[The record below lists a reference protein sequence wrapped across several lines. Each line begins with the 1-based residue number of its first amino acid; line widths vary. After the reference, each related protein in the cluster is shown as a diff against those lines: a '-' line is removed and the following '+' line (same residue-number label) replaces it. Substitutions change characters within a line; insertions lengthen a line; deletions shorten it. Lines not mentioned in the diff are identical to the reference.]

1 MSKVK
6 KEELTSSTSSCNYG
20 DERDLEQ
27 LLDAFGSAVSLE
39 DIASA
44 YCQAGC
50 DIYAA
55 GELLCNLQGSTS
67 SSYAS
72 ASKEESL
79 ASDDDLLDKSNFA
92 ETNGIASKPKKC
104 SASMGTVS
112 GLIGREYSQSRPSR
126 NEAPKTNKP
135 LKLSSEDVPISEIW
149 DERVPTDMSASVES
163 MPMDTEEFIFKML
176 GDGFQLDLK
185 IIQEVLGRCG
195 YDVPMCME
203 KLLDLSACT
212 LENCDDVLGMA
223 AQKPIEKYSESKS
236 LSCREQPQHISSARS
251 ILHLP
256 QMLKLSLMFSN
267 FCTVKRGFMSRNA
280 SYKSNKDRYTL
291 QKEVLE
297 ALFTVPERSEEAPEK
312 IIPVRNVRRSR
323 GFGRVVVGPLKD
335 TTIEH
340 KTVIAKLLVT
350 EDENEED
357 ENSYQVLRKAVKE
370 YWTTMKEYYKAAVD
384 AFAKGDPER
393 ANKLLEEGH
402 FFKEKAREAD
412 EKSAKKFLETREEDV
427 VSLDLHEQDPK
438 EAISLLKI
446 HLSTLSG
453 IPSIEYLKIIVGAND
468 EDSKEGARKQRVMK
482 LLEKESIKWS
492 EERKGRTIVVRLD
505 EIDPKGLSFA
515 KKSSKKLLDN

>member
-6 KEELTSSTSSCNYG
+6 KEELTSSTSWCNYG

-67 SSYAS
+67 SSCAS

-79 ASDDDLLDKSNFA
+79 ASDDNLLDKSNFA

-112 GLIGREYSQSRPSR
+112 GLIGREYSRSRPSR

-149 DERVPTDMSASVES
+149 DERVPADMSASVES

-195 YDVPMCME
+195 YNVQMSME

-236 LSCREQPQHISSARS
+236 LSCREQPQHISSAR
-251 ILHLP
+251 
-256 QMLKLSLMFSN
+256 
-267 FCTVKRGFMSRNA
+267 RNA
-280 SYKSNKDRYTL
+280 SYKSDKDRYTL

-438 EAISLLKI
+438 EAISLLRI

-453 IPSIEYLKIIVGAND
+453 IPSIEYLKIIVGANA
-468 EDSKEGARKQRVMK
+468 EDSKEGARKRRVMK

-492 EERKGRTIVVRLD
+492 EERNGRTIVVRLD

-515 KKSSKKLLDN
+515 KKSSKKLLDD